1 MTKNRSPV
9 IGGHPPPDRI
19 MSTHQ
24 NMIEDLRRTIAE
36 LDAEYDSLAKRM
48 RQVQT
53 TRSLLVYLDR
63 QNHSLLSH
71 IARSRRI
78 ANPPVINKRN
88 RADAFS
94 PSQSEEGELPD
105 EALL

>member
-1 MTKNRSPV
+1 
-9 IGGHPPPDRI
+9 
-19 MSTHQ
+19 MSTQQ
-24 NMIEDLRRTIAE
+24 NMIEDLRRTISD

-71 IARSRRI
+71 IARSRRVT
-78 ANPPVINKRN
+78 NPPVINKRN
-88 RADAFS
+88 RAEAFS
-94 PSQSEEGELPD
+94 PSEEGELPD
-105 EALL
+105 